1 MLSAMLSPCAV
12 LTSVILV
19 SQIAQAGVAKYSGR
33 ASLDPAAGSLRAQL
47 SINFTATEEDMK
59 SVELYLNDGLKITA
73 LKCALCRSFNAD
85 PAHNG
90 ALPVLDFSIPIV
102 ASFRH
107 PLRRNRSV
115 RFEIEYRGR
124 PTAPSEDSNR
134 FTPNWLELNLESLWF
149 PMEASDRKFRSDL
162 RIDLPPAYGFTANGE
177 IGGGAGHWRLQQ
189 KTASDDI
196 VL

>member
-1 MLSAMLSPCAV
+1 
-12 LTSVILV
+12 
-19 SQIAQAGVAKYSGR
+19 
-33 ASLDPAAGSLRAQL
+33 
-47 SINFTATEEDMK
+47 
-59 SVELYLNDGLKITA
+59 
-73 LKCALCRSFNAD
+73 
-85 PAHNG
+85 
-90 ALPVLDFSIPIV
+90 PIV

-107 PLRRNRSV
+107 PLRRNQSV

-124 PTAPSEDSNR
+124 PTAPAEDSNR
-134 FTPNWLELNLESLWF
+134 FTQNWLELNLESLWF

-196 VL
+196 VLVAAPHLHRHVVRSNGLTFTFYSGAETSP